1 MTSRPQSATTVT
13 ELTPKLGRRVI
24 RALLALRSPM
34 ECHLLTSALK
44 RFRRQL
50 HVVATASSREG
61 ILGCFSRANIDVAL
75 ISAELDGG
83 LWAGLELL
91 PQVRVLYP
99 DTRVVVLFDKWH
111 DDLVVHAF
119 RAGARGVFCRSEAKV
134 EMLTKCINA
143 VHHGQIWANSR
154 QLELLL
160 NTLVRIAPI
169 RIPTPGM
176 NLLTRREVEVAN
188 LVAEGLAN
196 REIASKLG
204 VNEHTVNNYL
214 FRIYNK
220 LGLSNRVELAICVMK
235 SRQEHSICG

>member
-1 MTSRPQSATTVT
+1 MTPRSQSPATVT
-13 ELTPKLGRRVI
+13 ELTPKLGRRPI
-24 RALLALRSPM
+24 RVLLALRSVM

-50 HVVATASSREG
+50 HVVANAVSRDE
-61 ILGCFSRANIDVAL
+61 ILGCFSRVNIDVAL

-91 PQVRVLYP
+91 PQLRLPYP
-99 DTRVVVLFDKWH
+99 HARVVVLFDKWQ

-119 RAGARGVFCRSEAKV
+119 RAGARGVFCRSEAKI
-134 EMLTKCINA
+134 EMLAKCINA
-143 VHHGQIWANSR
+143 VHHGQIWANSG

-160 NTLVRIAPI
+160 NTLAKVAPI
-169 RIPTPGM
+169 HVPTPGM
-176 NLLTRREVEVAN
+176 RSLTTREVEVAN
-188 LVAEGLAN
+188 LVSEGLAN
-196 REIASKLG
+196 REIASKLA

-235 SRQEHSICG
+235 SRQEHAICG